1 LKPDK
6 AEMKGMITLHNRYLP
21 VLTERKR
28 MIDKNKEII
37 KWFSNVGNRYVD
49 NILSIVEIE
58 KLKQDQDYANKMFFY
73 YWAFERQGAPMGY
86 KIAAIKTL
94 ETVKN
99 GNYSTEFSTY
109 YKGKP
114 NKRNNPILDERI
126 GNLNIAEIVCKI
138 EQKKFEEAFN
148 DLSLNGIGHKI
159 RAFFI
164 RDIVHLLKLE
174 GKNKIKFDDYLFMN
188 PIDVWVRLTVEYLNL
203 NFPVN
208 ITLNPNKYHIE
219 KKDFNTALIL
229 TNTCMEFNLSPL
241 LTNMGIWYY
250 ASHFIAD
257 SNRLKLLLESKS
269 VEKLE
274 NEMKLMKG
282 FSEFKRVLIE

>member
-1 LKPDK
+1 MYVVQYQRIMSLILK
-6 AEMKGMITLHNRYLP
+6 EN
-21 VLTERKR
+21 
-28 MIDKNKEII
+28 KNAIRLI
-37 KWFSNVGNRYVD
+37 NDV
-49 NILSIVEIE
+49 
-58 KLKQDQDYANKMFFY
+58 
-73 YWAFERQGAPMGY
+73 
-86 KIAAIKTL
+86 KICD
-94 ETVKN
+94 
-99 GNYSTEFSTY
+99 
-109 YKGKP
+109 KGKP
-114 NKRNNPILDERI
+114 NKRNNQILDERI
-126 GNLNIAEIVCKI
+126 SNLNIAEIVCKI

-148 DLSLNGIGHKI
+148 DLGLNGIGHKI

-164 RDIVHLLKLE
+164 RDIVYLLKLE
-174 GKNKIKFDDYLFMN
+174 ENSKIKFDDYLFMN

-219 KKDFNTALIL
+219 KKDFDTALIL